1 LKKNTK
7 LLAVCT
13 IAVFAFS
20 LISFSAS
27 ATDSSGTVCGNLSS
41 GKWICQAHYNTGN
54 MGVYNIPYTQGAISA
69 SGIPNVENCY
79 LPSAIFRGYNRWD
92 ANGGYFNLK
101 STPYL
106 SFDIW
111 VDKVMQIEVG
121 LVDTSNGKWTGGY
134 NILIADT
141 YHNGKANTP
150 PYTNLYGVST
160 VKSADGTWIIMMGP
174 SDGSTTHY
182 TVDLSKL
189 GVSLNHIGQII
200 FDVTSNHQN
209 DIHWKIENI
218 VVSNAAVINPT
229 TTPTATPAPT
239 ATPTPT
245 PTETQDPVATPTQ
258 EPTTTPTPTATPDP
272 TSTPTPTDTPNPTAT
287 STPKPTATAKPT
299 PKPTPTQTPY
309 SWWWSWFNF

>member
-1 LKKNTK
+1 MVDSFKFWIGIIVKTNLFQRFFKKNAK

-20 LISFSAS
+20 MLSLVLITSAASSS
-27 ATDSSGTVCGNLSS
+27 ATVYGNLSS
-41 GKWICQAHYNTGN
+41 GKWICQAHYNTGS
-54 MGVYNIPYTQGAISA
+54 MGTYNIPYSQGATSS

-79 LPSAIFRGYNRWD
+79 LPSAIFRGYCRWD

-121 LVDTSNGKWTGGY
+121 LVDTSNGQWNGGY
-134 NILIADT
+134 NTLIADT

-150 PYTNLYGVST
+150 PYNNLYGAST
-160 VKSADGTWIIMMGP
+160 VKSSDGNWIIMVGP

-189 GVSLNHIGQII
+189 GCSLNHIGQII

-209 DIHWKIENI
+209 DIHWKIKNI
-218 VVSNAAVINPT
+218 VVSNSQTPSPTGTPGPTGTPT
-229 TTPTATPAPT
+229 T
-239 ATPTPT
+239 
-245 PTETQDPVATPTQ
+245 
-258 EPTTTPTPTATPDP
+258 
-272 TSTPTPTDTPNPTAT
+272 SPNPTAT
-287 STPKPTATAKPT
+287 AT
-299 PKPTPTQTPY
+299 PKPTPTVKPTPTPTPSRPPY
-309 SWWWSWFNF
+309 WWWGRFW